1 MQPGLSPPLAA
12 EENIRVIAE
21 LEQEFRR
28 QRTTP
33 ERIADAIAAFTGS
46 FFFSLLHV
54 CGFAL
59 YILVNSG
66 WAPFL
71 RPFDPFPF
79 VFLALIVSCEA
90 VLLSSFVLMKQNRM
104 SAGSDRR
111 AHLNLQIDLLAEK
124 EITKLLQLQRMICD
138 RLGIREAAHD
148 EEARDMSQNT
158 AVDSLADQLK
168 IHIPAD

>member
-1 MQPGLSPPLAA
+1 MQPLLNPPLAA

-28 QRTTP
+28 QRTVP

-46 FFFSLLHV
+46 FFFSLFHI

-59 YILVNSG
+59 YMIINSG
-66 WAPFL
+66 WIPYI

-124 EITKLLQLQRMICD
+124 EITKLLQLQRLVCE

-148 EEARDMSQNT
+148 AEARDLSQNT

-168 IHIPAD
+168 THIPAE